1 MQDKVHP
8 TILLMKLKHHSC
20 SVDAACVST
29 CCLSQIPEPNKSVN
43 HEKITRLLANDF
55 HSSKKDSK
63 RLPEIGNSVLFSG
76 TLFITFGTELQAE
89 HREALFWHLLGDRS
103 WKFILRVCGVHRYSF
118 TRTHIGSLANYWLL
132 WSKISEWM
140 KEDLLCKSC
149 NHKGFMFLMK
159 AVGKWYFLKMF
170 GGNPW
175 SSLLP
180 LGNAYALLTE
190 AWLRLMPE
198 GICLEDYKLNRR
210 SNGTWIL

>member
-89 HREALFWHLLGDRS
+89 QRLYSDIFWVTDHENLFFVSVVSTDTVLQGHTL
-103 WKFILRVCGVHRYSF
+103 VH
-118 TRTHIGSLANYWLL
+118 
-132 WSKISEWM
+132 
-140 KEDLLCKSC
+140 
-149 NHKGFMFLMK
+149 
-159 AVGKWYFLKMF
+159 
-170 GGNPW
+170 
-175 SSLLP
+175 
-180 LGNAYALLTE
+180 
-190 AWLRLMPE
+190 
-198 GICLEDYKLNRR
+198 
-210 SNGTWIL
+210 